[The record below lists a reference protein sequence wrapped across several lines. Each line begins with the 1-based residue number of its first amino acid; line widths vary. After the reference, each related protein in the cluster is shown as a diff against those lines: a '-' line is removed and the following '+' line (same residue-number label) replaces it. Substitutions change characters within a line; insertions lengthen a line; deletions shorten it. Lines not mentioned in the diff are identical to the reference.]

1 MRNDEK
7 QTNSDAVLLRIEGV
21 MKDKGISQR
30 KLIQSLNLNP
40 SSFTQWRYGNGRSY
54 DAIDKRVLRRSLL
67 SLENLNCQVIVSRSG
82 IVGQFQIRVD
92 IPVERLLPLS
102 YHDSPNQR
110 IGSGIREI
118 PVTPE
123 AQTVCRV

>member
-110 IGSGIREI
+110 IGSGIRENS
-118 PVTPE
+118 
-123 AQTVCRV
+123 RYS

>member
-7 QTNSDAVLLRIEGV
+7 QTNSDAVLLRIEAV

-54 DAIDKRVLRRSLL
+54 MKNINRIADYLGVSVQYLL
-67 SLENLNCQVIVSRSG
+67 KGEDEIEEG
-82 IVGQFQIRVD
+82 M
-92 IPVERLLPLS
+92 LS
-102 YHDSPNQR
+102 D
-110 IGSGIREI
+110 REI
-118 PVTPE
+118 ELVKSFRDITE
-123 AQTVCRV
+123 TQRETILALIHCMNQKQDNSKVLS

>member
-7 QTNSDAVLLRIEGV
+7 QTNSDAVLLRIEAV

-54 DAIDKRVLRRSLL
+54 MKNINRIADYLRDITETQRETILALIHCMNQKQDNSKVLS
-67 SLENLNCQVIVSRSG
+67 
-82 IVGQFQIRVD
+82 
-92 IPVERLLPLS
+92 
-102 YHDSPNQR
+102 
-110 IGSGIREI
+110 
-118 PVTPE
+118 
-123 AQTVCRV
+123 